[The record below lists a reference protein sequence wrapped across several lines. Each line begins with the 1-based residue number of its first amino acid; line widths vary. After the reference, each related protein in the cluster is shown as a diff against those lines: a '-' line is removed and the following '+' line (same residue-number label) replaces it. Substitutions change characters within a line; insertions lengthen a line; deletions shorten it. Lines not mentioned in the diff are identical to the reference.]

1 MNRWHRHEALEGK
14 LRPREPA
21 PLSPEARAK
30 LRARAST
37 ARGVRDEERRRR
49 QVGLVLTAIVAALA
63 HVAVLLPALSYWF
76 GAGRG
81 EATKTE
87 VRMVSLPKGAWQQN
101 PQGPALEHQ
110 EQEAPPEPRKE
121 REPDDEERMPAGQ
134 LVSLPRSRDEAP
146 EHADYAAQ
154 DDHRAERETRS
165 RHQTQFYDNATHKPQ
180 VGADEEREVV
190 EESDTEAHVARGA
203 DARPGGPEGKGR
215 ALTGDSG
222 TDTDS
227 GAGSPKLALEIP
239 RQAARDRIA
248 LRESEEGRVVNQER
262 EEAIDSSSD
271 RFEVS
276 LGMRRDESQRPGDGL
291 GESGT
296 QGMQGGAGAEGLPSL
311 AQLTPSLT
319 DLERISGMP
328 ANDAL
333 DEVETDAET
342 RLNAWRWKHATFF
355 DRLKKGV
362 NRHWRGLEVYVRHDP
377 TRETYGTKRLLTWL
391 TVTIDKDGNVTEI
404 GVLQE
409 SGADFLDEEAIR
421 TMRAAAPF
429 VNPPPA
435 LFGSRDTFTFRFGF
449 EIRNEWRHVDLDW
462 RPY

>member
-1 MNRWHRHEALEGK
+1 M
-14 LRPREPA
+14 
-21 PLSPEARAK
+21 
-30 LRARAST
+30 
-37 ARGVRDEERRRR
+37 
-49 QVGLVLTAIVAALA
+49 LTAIVAALA
-63 HVAVLLPALSYWF
+63 HVAVLLPALGYWM
-76 GAGRG
+76 GSRG
-81 EATKTE
+81 GEVTRTE
-87 VRMVSLPKGAWQQN
+87 VRTVALPKGVWQQN
-101 PQGPALEHQ
+101 RTGPKLEHKD
-110 EQEAPPEPRKE
+110 APPRPEERKE
-121 REPDDEERMPAGQ
+121 KKREEEERMPEGQ

-146 EHADYAAQ
+146 EKADYVAQ
-154 DDHRAERETRS
+154 DNHRAARETRS

-180 VGADEEREVV
+180 VGAEEEREVV
-190 EESDTEAHVARGA
+190 DESDTEAHVARGD
-203 DARPGGPEGKGR
+203 DARPGGPGGRGR
-215 ALTGDSG
+215 AMTGDEG

-227 GAGSPKLALEIP
+227 GAGAPKLALEIP
-239 RQAARDRIA
+239 RQAARDA
-248 LRESEEGRVVNQER
+248 LALKESEDGQVANQER
-262 EEAIDSSSD
+262 REAIESSTD

-291 GESGT
+291 GQNGT
-296 QGMQGGAGAEGLPSL
+296 QGMQGGSGAEGLPSL

-319 DLERISGMP
+319 ELERISGMP
-328 ANDAL
+328 ANDSL

-362 NRHWRGLEVYVRHDP
+362 NRHWRGVEVYVRHDP
-377 TRETYGTKRLLTWL
+377 TRQTYGTKRLLTWL
-391 TVTIDKDGNVTEI
+391 SVTIDKDGNVTDI
-404 GVLQE
+404 DVLEQ

-435 LFGSRDTFTFRFGF
+435 LFGGKDTFTFRFGF